1 MKTKNIFNLIR
12 RYFIEN
18 GRKDITTF
26 VLIVLII
33 TFISFISV
41 SGSIGDSM
49 MVFILFLMGFL
60 YASRI
65 FNILQPVG
73 KAIHYLTIPASTAEK
88 TIANGLLVY
97 IYYNI
102 LLIVALLLG
111 NFLGGIA
118 HKLLFPEYHYI
129 FYMPFSLDNLISVL
143 VFESIFLFGSI
154 YFKQRA
160 AIKTA
165 LVIFAVFLFFIILD
179 VAIVGNHFMHS
190 NPENF
195 KEAEGMFNSINGEL
209 IEYTVSIL
217 TFLFFNFMTWLR
229 LRETEA

>member
-1 MKTKNIFNLIR
+1 MNTKNIFNLIR
-12 RYFIEN
+12 RYFIES

-33 TFISFISV
+33 TLFSFFSV
-41 SGSIGDSM
+41 SGSISDSL
-49 MVFILFLMGFL
+49 MVFLLFLMGVL
-60 YASRI
+60 YAART
-65 FNILQPVG
+65 FNIFQPAG
-73 KAIHYLTIPASTAEK
+73 RAIHYLTIPASNIEK
-88 TIANGLLVY
+88 TIANSFLVY

-111 NFLGGIA
+111 NFLGGMA
-118 HKLLFPEYHYI
+118 HKLLAPDYHYI
-129 FYMPFSLDNLISVL
+129 FYIPFSLDNLILTL

-165 LVIFAVFLFFIILD
+165 LVILAFFLFFIILD
-179 VAIVGNHFMHS
+179 TTLVGGYFIHS
-190 NPENF
+190 NPESI
-195 KEAEGMFNSINGEL
+195 KEAEDIFNNINGDL

-217 TFLFFNFMTWLR
+217 AFVFFNFMTWLR

>member
-1 MKTKNIFNLIR
+1 MSTKNIFNLLR
-12 RYFIEN
+12 RYFIES

-26 VLIVLII
+26 ALIVLII
-33 TFISFISV
+33 TIVSFLSV
-41 SGSIGDSM
+41 SGNISDSM
-49 MVFILFLMGFL
+49 MVFLLFLMGLL

-65 FNILQPVG
+65 FNIFQPAG
-73 KAIHYLTIPASTAEK
+73 RAIHFLTIPASNIEK
-88 TIANGLLVY
+88 TIANGFLVY

-111 NFLGGIA
+111 NFLGGMA
-118 HKLLFPEYHYI
+118 HKLLNPEYHYI
-129 FYMPFSLDNLISVL
+129 FYMPFSLDNLILIL

-165 LVIFAVFLFFIILD
+165 LVIIAFFLFFIILD
-179 VAIVGNHFMHS
+179 TSLVGRYFIHS
-190 NPENF
+190 NPESI
-195 KEAEGMFNSINGEL
+195 KEAEHIFNSINVDL
-209 IEYTVSIL
+209 IEYTISI
-217 TFLFFNFMTWLR
+217 FSFVFFNFMTWLR